1 MISRE
6 GVAIEEENI
15 QEIIG
20 KVLEKEPV
28 GFAAN
33 STKFLLQEQQQKI
46 YLLNIKS
53 SIEWH

>member
-1 MISRE
+1 MKNRTRAETKNENMISRE

-33 STKFLLQEQQQKI
+33 STKFLL
-46 YLLNIKS
+46 
-53 SIEWH
+53 

>member
-33 STKFLLQEQQQKI
+33 STKFLL
-46 YLLNIKS
+46 
-53 SIEWH
+53 